1 MINNISNIIVNY
13 LDKNNVLKEE
23 KDIYIHGA
31 RLLVSTFIGT
41 SLLIIIGII
50 SHHFVEAIIYEII
63 ISSSRSLLGGYHCKS
78 YIKCIMTYISMFVMG
93 IIFNCYISFNY
104 MSLLILEIISIIIT
118 YKYCPVQ
125 NINKIISSIKY
136 KKFKIYS
143 IIYILTYIC
152 LLNVLYILQ
161 FQYIDILIYILFLIQ
176 ILTLGGIY
184 DYEKSKK

>member
-1 MINNISNIIVNY
+1 MINNISDIIVNY

-31 RLLVSTFIGT
+31 RLLISTFIGT
-41 SLLIIIGII
+41 SLLIIIGIM

-63 ISSSRSLLGGYHCKS
+63 IASSRSILGGYHCKS
-78 YIKCIMTYISMFVMG
+78 YTKCIMTYVSMFMIG
-93 IIFNCYISFNY
+93 IILNCYISFNY
-104 MSLLILEIISIIIT
+104 ISLLMLEIISIIIT

-136 KKFKIYS
+136 KKFKNYS
-143 IIYILTYIC
+143 MIYILIYIC

-176 ILTLGGIY
+176 ILTVGGIY